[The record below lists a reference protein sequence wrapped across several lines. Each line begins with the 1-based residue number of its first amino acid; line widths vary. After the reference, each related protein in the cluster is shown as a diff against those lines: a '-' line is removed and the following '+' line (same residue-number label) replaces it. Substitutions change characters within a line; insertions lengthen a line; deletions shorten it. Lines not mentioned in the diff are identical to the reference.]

1 MKIRIKFRKYGI
13 MKFIGHLDLMRYFQK
28 AMRRADIDI
37 CYSSGFSPHMI
48 MSFASPLGVG
58 LTSDGEY
65 LDIEIGNEL
74 SSQAAV
80 QRLNAVMTEGVEVLS
95 FRRIPE
101 DKASNAMSLVAAADY
116 EVRFRDPSILP
127 ENPEKLWEAFLGQ
140 AAVTVVK
147 KTKKGERELDLK
159 PLIYQAEW
167 RRGEDGAPCVF
178 LRLSSG
184 SADNVKPE
192 LVLEAFAAYAGFAL
206 PEFALLIHRKDLYAA
221 AGAAKE
227 PRFVSLEDLGEEF

>member
-13 MKFIGHLDLMRYFQK
+13 MKFIGHLDIMRYFQK

-65 LDIEIGNEL
+65 LDIEIGNEQ
-74 SSQAAV
+74 SSASAV
-80 QRLNAVMTEGVEVLS
+80 KRLNAVMAEGIEVLS

-101 DKASNAMSLVAAADY
+101 EKASNAMSLVAAADY
-116 EVRFRDPSILP
+116 EVRFRDEKFLP
-127 ENPEKLWEAFLGQ
+127 DNLMEAWVSFYHQ
-140 AAVTVVK
+140 SAIPIVK

-159 PLIYQAEW
+159 PLIYQAEC
-167 RRGEDGAPCVF
+167 RPSSDGSCIF
-178 LRLSSG
+178 LRLSAG
-184 SADNVKPE
+184 SADNIKPE
-192 LVLEAFAAYAGFAL
+192 LVMEAFAAYAGFSI
-206 PEFALLIHRKDLYAA
+206 PEFALLIHRKELYADT
-221 AGAAKE
+221 GLE
-227 PRFVSLEDLGEEF
+227 GEERFVSLEDLGEEF

>member
-1 MKIRIKFRKYGI
+1 MKIRIRFRKYGI
-13 MKFIGHLDLMRYFQK
+13 MKFIGHLDIMRYFQK

-65 LDIEIGNEL
+65 LDIEIGSEL
-74 SSQAAV
+74 SSASAV

-95 FRRIPE
+95 FRKIPE
-101 DKASNAMSLVAAADY
+101 EKAANAMSLVAAADY
-116 EVRFRDPSILP
+116 EVRFRDSFQVPDNFEDSWNSFLSQSAVSI
-127 ENPEKLWEAFLGQ
+127 
-140 AAVTVVK
+140 VK
-147 KTKKGERELDLK
+147 KTKKGERELNLK
-159 PLIYQAEW
+159 PLIYKAEL
-167 RRGEDGAPCVF
+167 RQETDGCPCLF

-192 LVLEAFAAYAGFAL
+192 LVLEAFASFAGFTL
-206 PEFALLIHRKDLYAA
+206 PEFALLIHRKDLYANTGSPEA
-221 AGAAKE
+221 
-227 PRFVSLEDLGEEF
+227 PCFTSLEDLGEEF